1 MPVKQFWSRLKEYRK
16 ECILGPAFKLLEAV
30 FELIVPL
37 IIARL
42 VDEGL
47 RLQSP
52 PAVYQSVLQLVLM
65 ALLGLAASVTA
76 QYFAARAA
84 IGFCTG
90 LRHDLFAHIQSLA
103 YADLDRLGSSTLI
116 TRITGDVNQVQT
128 GINLGLR
135 LLLRSPFVVFGAL
148 IMAWSIDSG
157 SALVFGGV
165 ILVLFVIVFGIILGT
180 MPLQKKVRE
189 GLDGVTG
196 ATRENL
202 SGVRVIRAFVQEENQ
217 TERFIR
223 LNRLLTQIQ
232 LHTGRLTAAMNP
244 LTFLV
249 LNAGIILLIH
259 TGALKVD
266 GGALTQGQLIA
277 LYNYMGQ
284 ILVELV
290 KLANLIVT
298 LTKSAACAR
307 RVNDILVSE
316 PSQADGGE
324 SLPDGPLAIAFED
337 VSVRYSATGDPSLEH
352 ISFSAAPGETV
363 GIIGGTGSGKTTL
376 VNLIPRFYDVSGGA
390 VKIGG
395 RDIRDYRL
403 SSLRRAVG
411 IVPQHAVLFRGTI
424 RSNLLWR
431 DPDATDKD
439 LDEALRTAQA
449 SDIIGRKE
457 LGLDE
462 PVRQGGANFSGGQRQ
477 RLTIARA
484 LSGRPAVLILDD
496 SSSALDYATDA
507 ALRRALRALSWKP
520 VTFIVSQRTASV
532 RYADRILVLDDG
544 VCVAQGTHEE
554 LLERCDV
561 YREIHE
567 AQQEAPSGRAAEK
580 AAEGLPEKAAR
591 AGGGEGR

>member
-1 MPVKQFWSRLKEYRK
+1 MKRFWSRLKDYRK
-16 ECILGPAFKLLEAV
+16 ECILGPAFKLLEAL

-47 RLQSP
+47 RQQSWP
-52 PAVYQSVLQLVLM
+52 VVWRCVLLLVLM

-84 IGFCTG
+84 IGFSTG
-90 LRHDLFAHIQSLA
+90 LRHDLFAHIQSFS
-103 YADLDRLGSSTLI
+103 YADLDHFGSSTLI
-116 TRITGDVNQVQT
+116 TRITGDIDQVQT

-148 IMAWSIDSG
+148 IMAWTVDPG
-157 SALVFGGV
+157 SVLVFGAV
-165 ILVLFVIVFGIILGT
+165 IAALFLIVFGIILGT
-180 MPLQKKVRE
+180 VPMQKKVRSR
-189 GLDGVTG
+189 LDGVTG

-217 TERFIR
+217 AARFTR
-223 LNRLLTQIQ
+223 LNQLLTRVQ
-232 LHTGRLTAAMNP
+232 LLTGRLTASMNP
-244 LTFLV
+244 MTFLV
-249 LNAGIILLIH
+249 LNAGIIVLIH

-266 GGALTQGQLIA
+266 GGTLTQGQLIA

-298 LTKSAACAR
+298 LTRSAACAR
-307 RVNDILVSE
+307 RVNDILAAPSSQEDGEALLPEGPVSL
-316 PSQADGGE
+316 S
-324 SLPDGPLAIAFED
+324 FED
-337 VSVRYSATGDPSLEH
+337 VSVRYSAAGDPSLEH
-352 ISFSAAPGETV
+352 ISFTAAPGETI

-376 VNLIPRFYDVSGGA
+376 VSLIPRLYDVSGGA
-390 VKIGG
+390 VKLDG
-395 RDIRDYRL
+395 RDIREYSL
-403 SSLRRAVG
+403 ASLRKAVG

-431 DPDATDKD
+431 DPDASEKE
-439 LDEALRTAQA
+439 LQEALRAAQA
-449 SDIIGRKE
+449 SDIIGKKE

-484 LSGRPAVLILDD
+484 LTGRPSVLILDD
-496 SSSALDYATDA
+496 SSSALDYATDK
-507 ALRRALRALSWKP
+507 ALRRSLRELSWKP

-532 RYADRILVLDDG
+532 RFADRILVLDDG
-544 VCVAQGTHEE
+544 VCIGQGTHEE
-554 LLERCDV
+554 LLATCQI

-567 AQQEAPSGRAAEK
+567 AQQELPSDEK
-580 AAEGLPEKAAR
+580 
-591 AGGGEGR
+591 GGGRQ

>member
-1 MPVKQFWSRLKEYRK
+1 MGVMTVKRFWSGLKEYRK

-47 RLQSP
+47 RQQALP
-52 PAVYQSVLQLVLM
+52 VVWRCVLQLVLM

-84 IGFCTG
+84 IGFSTA
-90 LRHDLFAHIQSLA
+90 LRHDLFAHIQSFS
-103 YADLDRLGSSTLI
+103 YADLDRFGSSTLI
-116 TRITGDVNQVQT
+116 TRITGDINQVQT

-135 LLLRSPFVVFGAL
+135 LLLRSPFVVFG
-148 IMAWSIDSG
+148 
-157 SALVFGGV
+157 GV
-165 ILVLFVIVFGIILGT
+165 ILALFLIVFGIILGT
-180 MPLQKKVRE
+180 MPMQKKVRE
-189 GLDGVTG
+189 GLDGVTA

-217 TERFIR
+217 SERFTR
-223 LNRLLTQIQ
+223 LNRLLTKIQ
-232 LHTGRLTAAMNP
+232 LLTGRLTAAMNP
-244 LTFLV
+244 MTFLV
-249 LNAGIILLIH
+249 LNAGILLLIH

-266 GGALTQGQLIA
+266 SGGLTQGQLIA

-307 RVNDILVSE
+307 RVNDILLTPSSQEDGEALLPEGPVSL
-316 PSQADGGE
+316 S
-324 SLPDGPLAIAFED
+324 FED

-352 ISFSAAPGETV
+352 VSFSAAPGETV

-376 VNLIPRFYDVSGGA
+376 VSLVPRFYDVSAGS
-390 VKIGG
+390 VKLGG
-395 RDIRDYRL
+395 RDVREYRL
-403 SSLRRAVG
+403 ASLRKAVG

-431 DPDATDKD
+431 DPDATEEE
-439 LDEALRTAQA
+439 LREALRTAQA
-449 SDIIGRKE
+449 SDVIEKKE

-462 PVRQGGANFSGGQRQ
+462 PVRQGGTNFSGGQRQ

-484 LSGRPAVLILDD
+484 LTGRPAVLILDD

-507 ALRRALRALSWKP
+507 ALRRSLRELSWKP
-520 VTFIVSQRTASV
+520 VTLIVSQRTASV
-532 RYADRILVLDDG
+532 RFADRILVLDDG
-544 VCVAQGTHEE
+544 ACVAQGTHEE
-554 LLERCDV
+554 LLETCPV

-567 AQQEAPSGRAAEK
+567 AQQELPSDEK
-580 AAEGLPEKAAR
+580 
-591 AGGGEGR
+591 GGGRR

>member
-1 MPVKQFWSRLKEYRK
+1 MRQFWSRLKEYRK

-37 IIARL
+37 IIAQL

-47 RLQSP
+47 RMESYP
-52 PAVYQSVLQLVLM
+52 VVYRCVLLLVLM
-65 ALLGLAASVTA
+65 AVLGLAASVTA

-84 IGFCTG
+84 IGFSTG
-90 LRHDLFAHIQSLA
+90 LRHDLFAHIQSLS
-103 YADLDRLGSSTLI
+103 YTDLDHFGTSTLV
-116 TRITGDVNQVQT
+116 TRITGDINQVQT

-148 IMAWSIDSG
+148 IMAFTIDAG
-157 SALVFGGV
+157 SALIFAAV
-165 ILVLFVIVFGIILGT
+165 ILVLFLIVFGIILGS

-189 GLDGVTG
+189 NLDGVTG

-217 TERFIR
+217 TERFTR
-223 LNRLLTQIQ
+223 LNQLLTKIQ
-232 LHTGRLTAAMNP
+232 LFTGRLTSAMNP

-249 LNAGIILLIH
+249 LNAGIIILIR

-266 GGALTQGQLIA
+266 SGALTQGQVIA
-277 LYNYMGQ
+277 LYNYMTQ
-284 ILVELV
+284 ILVELI

-307 RVNDILVSE
+307 RVNDILVQD
-316 PSQADGGE
+316 PSQKDGEASVPEGPV
-324 SLPDGPLAIAFED
+324 SLSFED
-337 VSVRYSATGDPSLEH
+337 VSVRYSSTGDPSLEH
-352 ISFSAAPGETV
+352 ISFAAAPGETI

-376 VNLIPRFYDVSGGA
+376 VSLIPRFYDVSDGA
-390 VKIGG
+390 VRLGG
-395 RDIRDYRL
+395 LDVRNYRL
-403 SSLRRAVG
+403 ASLRKAIG

-431 DPDATDKD
+431 NPEATEDE
-439 LDEALRTAQA
+439 LREALRIAQGA
-449 SDIIGRKE
+449 DIIDKKE

-462 PVRQGGANFSGGQRQ
+462 PVKQGGTNFSGGQRQ

-484 LSGRPAVLILDD
+484 LTGRPSVLILDD

-507 ALRRALRALSWKP
+507 ALRRSLRELDWKP
-520 VTFIVSQRTASV
+520 ITFIVSQRTASV

-544 VCVAQGTHEE
+544 VCIGQGTHEE
-554 LLERCDV
+554 LLETCQV

-567 AQQEAPSGRAAEK
+567 AQQETAADRKELEENRK
-580 AAEGLPEKAAR
+580 ASEVPK
-591 AGGGEGR
+591 GGDRR

>member
-1 MPVKQFWSRLKEYRK
+1 MGDVPVKRFWSRLKDYRK

-37 IIARL
+37 IIARM
-42 VDEGL
+42 VDDGL
-47 RLQSP
+47 RRQSWSV
-52 PAVYQSVLQLVLM
+52 VYNSVFLLVLM

-84 IGFCTG
+84 IGFSTR
-90 LRHDLFAHIQSLA
+90 LRHDLFAHIQTFS
-103 YADLDRLGSSTLI
+103 YTDLDHFGSSTLI
-116 TRITGDVNQVQT
+116 TRITGDINQVQT

-148 IMAWSIDSG
+148 IMACTIDTG
-157 SALVFGGV
+157 SVLVFGGV
-165 ILVLFVIVFGIILGT
+165 ILALFLIVFGIILGT
-180 MPLQKKVRE
+180 MPMQKKVRE
-189 GLDGVTG
+189 GLDGVTA

-202 SGVRVIRAFVQEENQ
+202 SGVRVIRAFVREADQV
-217 TERFIR
+217 ERFTR
-223 LNRLLTQIQ
+223 LNKALTRIQ
-232 LHTGRLTAAMNP
+232 LVTGRLTAAMNP
-244 LTFLV
+244 LTFCV
-249 LNAGIILLIH
+249 LNAGIIVLIH

-298 LTKSAACAR
+298 LTRSAACAR
-307 RVNDILVSE
+307 RVNDILDTTS
-316 PSQADGGE
+316 SQEDGE
-324 SLPDGPLAIAFED
+324 APVPDGPLGLSFED

-352 ISFSAAPGETV
+352 VSFTAAPGETV

-376 VNLIPRFYDVSGGA
+376 VSLIPRFYDVSAGA
-390 VKIGG
+390 VMLGG
-395 RDIRDYRL
+395 RDVREYSL
-403 SSLRRAVG
+403 ASLRNAVG
-411 IVPQHAVLFRGTI
+411 IVPQQAVLFRGTI

-431 DPDATDKD
+431 DPDATGEE
-439 LDEALRTAQA
+439 LTEALRTAQA
-449 SDIIGRKE
+449 SDIIEKKE

-484 LSGRPAVLILDD
+484 LVGRPSVLILDD

-507 ALRRALRALSWKP
+507 ALRQSLRELSWKP

-532 RYADRILVLDDG
+532 RFADRILVLDDG
-544 VCVAQGTHEE
+544 VCLGQGTHEE
-554 LLERCDV
+554 LLETCPV

-567 AQQEAPSGRAAEK
+567 AQQEMPSDEK
-580 AAEGLPEKAAR
+580 
-591 AGGGEGR
+591 GGGR

>member
-1 MPVKQFWSRLKEYRK
+1 MGATPVRRFWSRLKDYRK
-16 ECILGPAFKLLEAV
+16 ECILGPAFKLLEAL

-37 IIARL
+37 IIAHL
-42 VDEGL
+42 VDDGL
-47 RLQSP
+47 RQQSYP
-52 PAVYQSVLQLVLM
+52 VVWRCVLLLVLM

-84 IGFCTG
+84 IGFSTE
-90 LRHDLFAHIQSLA
+90 LRHDLFAHIQSLS
-103 YADLDRLGSSTLI
+103 YADLDRFGSSTLI
-116 TRITGDVNQVQT
+116 TRITGDINQVQT

-148 IMAWSIDSG
+148 IMAWTVDSG
-157 SALVFGGV
+157 SALIFGAV
-165 ILVLFVIVFGIILGT
+165 ILALFLIVFGIILGT
-180 MPLQKKVRE
+180 MPLQKKVRD
-189 GLDGVTG
+189 GLDGVTA

-217 TERFIR
+217 TGRFTR
-223 LNRLLTQIQ
+223 LNQTLTRIQ
-232 LHTGRLTAAMNP
+232 LLTGRLTAAMNP
-244 LTFLV
+244 MTFAV
-249 LNAGIILLIH
+249 LNAGIIILIQ
-259 TGALKVD
+259 TGAVRVD
-266 GGALTQGQLIA
+266 SGALTQGQLIA

-307 RVNDILVSE
+307 RVNDILISR
-316 PSQADGGE
+316 PSQEDGDALVPSGPADL
-324 SLPDGPLAIAFED
+324 SFED

-352 ISFSAAPGETV
+352 ISFTAAPGETV

-376 VNLIPRFYDVSGGA
+376 VSLIPRFYDVSDGS
-390 VKIGG
+390 VKLCG
-395 RDIRDYRL
+395 RDIREYRL
-403 SSLRRAVG
+403 SSLRKAVG

-431 DPDATDKD
+431 DPDATEEELK
-439 LDEALRTAQA
+439 EALRVAQA
-449 SDIIGRKE
+449 ADIIRKKE

-462 PVRQGGANFSGGQRQ
+462 PVAQGGTNFSGGQRQ

-484 LSGRPAVLILDD
+484 LTGRPAVLILDD

-507 ALRRALRALSWKP
+507 ALRRSLRELSWKP

-544 VCVAQGTHEE
+544 VCIGQGTHEE
-554 LLERCDV
+554 LLETCQV

-567 AQQEAPSGRAAEK
+567 AQQETPSDEK
-580 AAEGLPEKAAR
+580 
-591 AGGGEGR
+591 GGERR